1 MKLLKKKQFSTL
13 KIKVN
18 NFQKES
24 PDASALIHINK
35 YNTG

>member
-1 MKLLKKKQFSTL
+1 MKLLKNTQFSTL

-24 PDASALIHINK
+24 PDASAIHINK